1 MKVLLLFS
9 YSLILCLGSLS
20 AQNDLWRTK
29 IDPTILTVIERE
41 GKAGYLV
48 VLETKADLSAA
59 RQLPDKL
66 SMGTYVY
73 ENLKMVAEAS
83 QAPVLQLL
91 TQKGLPA
98 HSFLLVNAIYTES
111 DMAALEEIARLPE
124 VKDLLYN
131 FTTKFQEPVVEESSG
146 SRSPEDLTWGILKI
160 KADSVWMMGYQGQ
173 GVVVAGHDT
182 GIDWEHPA
190 IKSKYRGWNGTTA
203 DHNYNWHDAI
213 HTPANSEDTN
223 PCGFDL
229 TAPCDDNSHGTHTLG
244 TMVGSDGSNQIGV
257 APAAQWIGARNM
269 DEGNGTLFSYI
280 EGFEWFLAPT
290 DMSGQNPDPA
300 KAPHVINNSWYCS
313 TGEGCNETNFDVL
326 EEVVNNVRAAGIV
339 VVVSAGNSGP
349 DCNTVTG
356 PPAFFESS
364 FSIGATNDQDSI
376 ANFSSRGSVSIDGS
390 LRLKP
395 NVSAPGAVVYSCI
408 LNGGYGNKSG
418 TSMSSPHVAGV
429 VALMISARPELAG
442 QVEEIETILEQ
453 TADYL
458 YTDQVCGDLTGND
471 VPNYTYG
478 YGRINALEA
487 VKAALEWGVTG
498 TTPVVTDRPM
508 VQMYPNPFEDVIHL
522 EAHGITG
529 DVRFSLYDAS
539 GRVVMQQ
546 SLTLNTHDTRVFSLA
561 SLLPGIYAYEVVGTE
576 GQWSGKVSKIR

>member
-1 MKVLLLFS
+1 
-9 YSLILCLGSLS
+9 
-20 AQNDLWRTK
+20 
-29 IDPTILTVIERE
+29 
-41 GKAGYLV
+41 
-48 VLETKADLSAA
+48 
-59 RQLPDKL
+59 
-66 SMGTYVY
+66 
-73 ENLKMVAEAS
+73 
-83 QAPVLQLL
+83 
-91 TQKGLPA
+91 
-98 HSFLLVNAIYTES
+98 
-111 DMAALEEIARLPE
+111 
-124 VKDLLYN
+124 
-131 FTTKFQEPVVEESSG
+131 
-146 SRSPEDLTWGILKI
+146 
-160 KADSVWMMGYQGQ
+160 
-173 GVVVAGHDT
+173 
-182 GIDWEHPA
+182 
-190 IKSKYRGWNGTTA
+190 
-203 DHNYNWHDAI
+203 
-213 HTPANSEDTN
+213 
-223 PCGFDL
+223 
-229 TAPCDDNSHGTHTLG
+229 
-244 TMVGSDGSNQIGV
+244 
-257 APAAQWIGARNM
+257 M

-458 YTDQVCGDLTGND
+458 YTDQVCGDLPGND